1 MTSNEER
8 REIARKLRDIKCVDL
23 GDGLV
28 CPSCDLGEALDFDW
42 ANDDYI
48 FEATVNKLADL
59 IDRPKCHDAED
70 EHSKA
75 FTCSA
80 CGFSDSKLIF
90 NPFTIDLIKL
100 KPDFHYCP
108 NCGAEVQE

>member
-48 FEATVNKLADL
+48 FEATVDKLAEL
-59 IDRPKCHDAED
+59 IDRPTCKNAKIYKDVFECSECH
-70 EHSKA
+70 
-75 FTCSA
+75 CSPELITEV
-80 CGFSDSKLIF
+80 CNEYGEPFSV
-90 NPFTIDLIKL
+90 PFMPT
-100 KPDFHYCP
+100 FCP
-108 NCGAEVQE
+108 ACGAEVIE